1 MAYYIDFP
9 TSNITSI
16 DVNFEDYNRGDSIT
30 EHMHHYHEFTLVTKG
45 TCIHRFRGVD
55 VPIIAGDVFLI
66 PPHENHSYFMNSSTS
81 IVNCYFFPERLGQF
95 ADYINDTTFAREVIP
110 SNLDDVKEQW
120 NNLIAPERVNSQG
133 FPKEERPTDNLTKQ
147 GVLHLPAEEALDVEY
162 LLRRIESEHSN
173 LQFDAERMKA
183 AILQMI
189 LVIFKRAR
197 NSQPQKPPSLPEQK
211 KQLILRSLIYIEQ
224 NYTEPMTAKEIAD
237 ASSLSESYFRN
248 VFKEVTGLSPLDYLN
263 RLRVAKALEYLQS
276 ENMSVTEAASL
287 VGIPDPN
294 YFTRIFKKIMGH
306 TPRYY
311 KSNPTSMHTK
321 EDKQPW

>member
-16 DVNFEDYNRGDSIT
+16 DVNFEDYQKGDKIP

-66 PPHENHSYFMNSSTS
+66 PPHENHSYSFDNGAAS

-95 ADYINDTTFAREVIP
+95 AEYVSDQSFSKTIIP
-110 SNLDDVKEQW
+110 SNLDAVKEQW
-120 NNLIAPERVNSQG
+120 NDLIAPETSPTWNNLTSQ
-133 FPKEERPTDNLTKQ
+133 RLTDNLTKQ

-162 LLRRIESEHSN
+162 LLHRIESEHSN
-173 LQFDAERMKA
+173 LQFDSEHMKA

-197 NSQPQKPPSLPEQK
+197 NNLPQNPPRLPEQK
-211 KQLILRSLIYIEQ
+211 KQLILSSLIFMEQ
-224 NYTEPMTAKEIAD
+224 NYAETMTAKEIAD

-248 VFKEVTGLSPLDYLN
+248 IFKEVTGLSPMDYLN
-263 RLRVAKALEYLQS
+263 RIRVAKALEMLQK
-276 ENMSVTEAASL
+276 ENISVTEAASR
-287 VGIPDPN
+287 VGIPDSN

-311 KSNPTSMHTK
+311 KTNPATLS
-321 EDKQPW
+321 EQEER

>member
-16 DVNFEDYNRGDSIT
+16 DVNFEDYTRGDHIV

-66 PPHENHSYFMNSSTS
+66 PPDESHSYYMNSAAS
-81 IVNCYFFPERLGQF
+81 IVNCYFFPERLGKF
-95 ADYINDTTFAREVIP
+95 VEYINDTDFTREVIP
-110 SNLDDVKEQW
+110 SNLNEVEKQW
-120 NNLIAPERVNSQG
+120 IDLISPGLKPSKTDLKNERL
-133 FPKEERPTDNLTKQ
+133 TDNLSKQ

-173 LQFDAERMKA
+173 LQFEAERMKA

-197 NSQPQKPPSLPEQK
+197 NNQPQKPPRLPEQK
-211 KQLILRSLIYIEQ
+211 KQLILNSLIYIEEH
-224 NYTEPMTAKEIAD
+224 YTESITAKEIAD

-248 VFKEVTGLSPLDYLN
+248 IFKEVTGLSPFDYLN
-263 RLRVAKALEYLQS
+263 RIRVAKALEHLQS
-276 ENMSVTEAASL
+276 ENTSVTEAASL
-287 VGIPDPN
+287 VGISDSN
-294 YFTRIFKKIMGH
+294 YFTRIFKKIMGN
-306 TPRYY
+306 TPSYY
-311 KSNPTSMHTK
+311 KNNPASVPKK
-321 EDKQPW
+321 EEQ